1 MPKLEESSF
10 RNSRV
15 PIRIGSCPALFPFLA
30 GRLIAPVEAI
40 SRGYFCA
47 GSRKRRSSPLK
58 SLLIIAAVLAG
69 DPAATDPRLELLT
82 RLFDSQADCERVKT
96 ESTGEGEIEGKKVLR
111 IVGRCQELTPEEV
124 QPAQG
129 RTPALR
135 MIERARTG
143 YVVATKLK
151 GFCLRKV
158 DMSYGLRLIRPRCL
172 AWATSGGLCR
182 V

>member
-1 MPKLEESSF
+1 MKQVAGQVGAESGRQAVSSF

-15 PIRIGSCPALFPFLA
+15 PTRIGFVPGAFSVSRRATDS
-30 GRLIAPVEAI
+30 PVEAI

-69 DPAATDPRLELLT
+69 DPATTDPRLELLT

-96 ESTGEGEIEGKKVLR
+96 ESTGEGKGEIEGKKVLR

-124 QPAQG
+124 QQL
-129 RTPALR
+129 RDALQR
-135 MIERARTG
+135 
-143 YVVATKLK
+143 
-151 GFCLRKV
+151 
-158 DMSYGLRLIRPRCL
+158 
-172 AWATSGGLCR
+172 
-182 V
+182 